1 MKFTMTPHQERVP
14 YTFPMKEEERAIFWK
29 ELKEMLVL
37 RHIRRVSEFDDQALF
52 FVRPFLASTGGKKRL
67 VFDLAPLN
75 RFLTYPSF
83 RQEGVKEALEAVSP
97 GDWFVKIDIR
107 KAFWHIPVGRNFR
120 KYVRF
125 RVGEEEY
132 EVTSMPL
139 GLGSAPFICHA
150 LMSRVAAT
158 LREENLRLSF
168 FVDDWLAIGSSKEEA
183 ELTAQKIIWRLVG
196 LGFFLNDAKTM
207 REARQKV
214 EFLGL
219 TFDADS
225 ALISVPSKKL
235 KDLASTAKKMMEKGA
250 TTARR
255 AQSLLG
261 SLAFFS
267 LVHPRASAHKTAI
280 ERWKNDL
287 LKEKGWD
294 EPETISRNMM
304 KELKWWSVVRRGIA
318 SSPMSKGRVD
328 VMVQTDAGPLG
339 WAATWSRSGETW
351 DELAGAFGRRDVQR
365 SSNVREL
372 KALKNVLKMRARSWR
387 GTHLEWTTDSAVA
400 ARYVRK
406 IHGRF
411 DHLVKLARQVNELLW
426 RSKILLSIKLVKGT
440 EIPEVDL
447 LSRLRDRADWTIQD
461 QCWARI
467 VARWGIP
474 QLDLF
479 ASRFSTRA
487 VNYVSKVPDS
497 NALWTDA
504 FASSW
509 GDWSLVYAFPP
520 PKLALKTVKKIITD
534 GVREA
539 ILILPCAVGAWTH
552 FLERITLDVISIPWG
567 AVRDTTGR
575 NVVIPLQ
582 AYRVSGL
589 LYSLH

>member
-1 MKFTMTPHQERVP
+1 
-14 YTFPMKEEERAIFWK
+14 
-29 ELKEMLVL
+29 
-37 RHIRRVSEFDDQALF
+37 
-52 FVRPFLASTGGKKRL
+52 
-67 VFDLAPLN
+67 
-75 RFLTYPSF
+75 
-83 RQEGVKEALEAVSP
+83 
-97 GDWFVKIDIR
+97 
-107 KAFWHIPVGRNFR
+107 
-120 KYVRF
+120 
-125 RVGEEEY
+125 
-132 EVTSMPL
+132 
-139 GLGSAPFICHA
+139 
-150 LMSRVAAT
+150 
-158 LREENLRLSF
+158 
-168 FVDDWLAIGSSKEEA
+168 
-183 ELTAQKIIWRLVG
+183 
-196 LGFFLNDAKTM
+196 
-207 REARQKV
+207 
-214 EFLGL
+214 
-219 TFDADS
+219 
-225 ALISVPSKKL
+225 
-235 KDLASTAKKMMEKGA
+235 
-250 TTARR
+250 
-255 AQSLLG
+255 
-261 SLAFFS
+261 
-267 LVHPRASAHKTAI
+267 
-280 ERWKNDL
+280 
-287 LKEKGWD
+287 
-294 EPETISRNMM
+294 
-304 KELKWWSVVRRGIA
+304 
-318 SSPMSKGRVD
+318 
-328 VMVQTDAGPLG
+328 
-339 WAATWSRSGETW
+339 
-351 DELAGAFGRRDVQR
+351 
-365 SSNVREL
+365 
-372 KALKNVLKMRARSWR
+372 
-387 GTHLEWTTDSAVA
+387 
-400 ARYVRK
+400 
-406 IHGRF
+406 
-411 DHLVKLARQVNELLW
+411 LW